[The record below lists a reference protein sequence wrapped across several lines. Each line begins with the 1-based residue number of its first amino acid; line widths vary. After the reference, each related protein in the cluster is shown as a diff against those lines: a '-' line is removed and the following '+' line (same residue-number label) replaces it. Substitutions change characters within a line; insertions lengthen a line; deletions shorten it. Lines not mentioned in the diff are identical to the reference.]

1 MTDMSKERTLLVAT
15 DGQAVMRSHDDG
27 KSWYR
32 INIGQDLEFDD
43 RVRCLLIDPADPRAV
58 FAGAERGLFRSAD
71 CGSKW
76 DRVDCALND
85 YAVWKLAASESDPR
99 VIYAGTGSPT
109 RSILFRSRDGGMSW
123 ERTPLEMPER
133 CAGVSRP
140 RMLAIA
146 VDPDDAN
153 DVMVGVEEGGY
164 FRSRDGGD
172 SWERIDTQWPGNPGD
187 SDIHDIVILK
197 GDPKVILVLT
207 VVSLYRSTDDGRT
220 WSHANAR
227 DSWGLRYSRV
237 LERKPGSNSELALG
251 IGDGTPGTKAAV
263 LLSSDAGATWTHA
276 ELGQPANSCIWA
288 FGTNAADP
296 QFMLSA
302 TKFGN
307 LYRSEDGGR
316 TWAKEWREFN
326 EITDITWIDA
336 VPANME
342 LPHVTG

>member
-1 MTDMSKERTLLVAT
+1 MTNERTLLVAT

-32 INIGQDLEFDD
+32 INTGQDLEFDD
-43 RVRCLLIDPADPRAV
+43 RVRCLLIDPADPRAI

-71 CGSKW
+71 SGSRW

-85 YAVWKLAASESDPR
+85 YAVWKLVASESDPK

-109 RSILFRSRDGGMSW
+109 RSILFRSRDGGASW

-146 VDPDDAN
+146 IDPDDAN

-172 SWERIDTQWPGNPGD
+172 SWKRLDTEWEQHPGN
-187 SDIHDIVILK
+187 SDVHDIVIMP

-207 VVSLYRSTDDGRT
+207 VVSLFRSTDDGNSWT
-220 WSHANAR
+220 YMNAR
-227 DSWGLRYSRV
+227 DTWGLRYSRK
-237 LERKPGSNSELALG
+237 LERRHGSNRKLLLG

-263 LLSSDAGATWTHA
+263 FASDDAGESWTRM
-276 ELGQPANSCIWA
+276 EMDTPANSCLWA
-288 FGTNAADP
+288 FGSNAANPD
-296 QFMLSA
+296 FLLA
-302 TKFGN
+302 GTKFGN
-307 LYRSEDGGR
+307 LYRSEDGGDHW
-316 TWAKEWREFN
+316 TKEWREFN
-326 EITDITWIDA
+326 EITDLVWVDA
-336 VPANME
+336 VPQDME

>member
-1 MTDMSKERTLLVAT
+1 MSNERTLLVAT

-27 KSWYR
+27 KHWYR

-71 CGSKW
+71 CGSRW

-85 YAVWKLAASESDPR
+85 YAVWKLVASESDPS
-99 VIYAGTGSPT
+99 ILYAGTGSPT
-109 RSILFRSRDGGMSW
+109 LSILFRSRDGGKSW

-172 SWERIDTQWPGNPGD
+172 TWDRLDTSWPDHPGN
-187 SDIHDIVILK
+187 SDIHDIVILR
-197 GDPKVILVLT
+197 GEPKVILVLT
-207 VVSLYRSTDDGRT
+207 VVSLFRSTDDGKSWT
-220 WSHANAR
+220 HTGAR
-227 DSWGLRYSRV
+227 ESWGLRYSRV
-237 LERKPGSNSELALG
+237 LQRKAGSNTELALG
-251 IGDGTPGTKAAV
+251 IGDGTPGTKASV
-263 LLSSDAGATWTHA
+263 LLSNDAGASWTHS
-276 ELGQPANSCIWA
+276 ELLQPANSCIWA
-288 FGTNAADP
+288 FGANEANP
-296 QFMLSA
+296 EFMLTA

-316 TWAKEWREFN
+316 HWQKEWREFN
-326 EITDITWIDA
+326 EITDLAWIDA
-336 VPANME
+336 VPHNMD